1 MDRTNNESGARLRS
15 RVRAE
20 AENRPGVYRFI
31 GPRREL
37 LYVGKSVRIRTRL
50 LSYFRTREGKALEL
64 VRVASSVEWEYLP
77 NEFEAILR
85 EFRLIRAFR
94 PRFNVQHRRHRRFAW
109 VRITDEAAPRIIATR
124 NPRADG
130 SRYFG
135 PFPATRTLPRTLRD
149 LAAAVGVRD
158 CPASTPMA
166 FADQLDLLS
175 LPRTPGCSRAELG
188 SCPAPCAARCTRA
201 EYLRG
206 MDEAV
211 AFLEGETDGPLD
223 RLRERMD
230 GAARSLGFEVAAR
243 LRDREARLRT
253 LRDRVVEARRE
264 RTELSFVYRVPVP
277 RALTAGERGNQGHGE
292 PERGV
297 PDPGNQERGGQ
308 DRGPRQHG
316 GDPGPR
322 EPGSGAR
329 IYLLREGRV
338 RLTLDEPPPPW
349 REARIQ
355 AARALRAAVAAEP
368 PTPTILPEGE
378 REELFLVAR
387 WFRANPEE
395 RARGVPLDR
404 YLSELTEG

>member
-1 MDRTNNESGARLRS
+1 MHRTNSEDGDRLRS

-20 AENRPGVYRFI
+20 AENRPGIYRFI

-37 LYVGKSVRIRTRL
+37 LYVGKSVRLRARL

-64 VRVASSVEWEYLP
+64 VRVASSVEWEYVP

-109 VRITDEAAPRIIATR
+109 VRITDEAAPRILATR
-124 NPRADG
+124 TPRPDG

-166 FADQLDLLS
+166 FADQLDFLS

-206 MDEAV
+206 VDEAV
-211 AFLEGETDGPLD
+211 AFLEGATDGPLD
-223 RLRERMD
+223 RLRDRME
-230 GAARSLGFEVAAR
+230 GAARNCGFEVAAR
-243 LRDREARLRT
+243 LRDREAGLRT
-253 LRDRVVEARRE
+253 LRDRVVGARRE
-264 RTELSFVYRVPVP
+264 RAELSFVYRVPGT
-277 RALTAGERGNQGHGE
+277 RAVATVGRGDQDPGEQERREEAGH
-292 PERGV
+292 
-297 PDPGNQERGGQ
+297 PDPG
-308 DRGPRQHG
+308 
-316 GDPGPR
+316 
-322 EPGSGAR
+322 SGVR

-338 RLTLDEPPPPW
+338 RLTLDEPPLP
-349 REARIQ
+349 RRQARIQ
-355 AARALRAAVAAEP
+355 AARALRAAASAAPPSRPLPPPPPAAAEP
-368 PTPTILPEGE
+368 PSPTIVPEGE
-378 REELFLVAR
+378 REELFLVAG

-404 YLSELTEG
+404 YLSELTGV